1 MGNCVAPC
9 TSKLLSTEAHGGLN
23 EQPLHPAGDDNKNG
37 PEGQKRKDRSGS
49 RSSENIEAENFSS
62 SKQAVSSMNTG
73 AGIVRVKLVIGKEEL
88 AKLLANGFSK
98 QKVMEDLLVKL
109 QAKLG
114 DQSISVYNTYEK
126 NCGTAVLM
134 SSHRGWKPSL
144 ESIPEDKNTNN

>member
-1 MGNCVAPC
+1 
-9 TSKLLSTEAHGGLN
+9 
-23 EQPLHPAGDDNKNG
+23 
-37 PEGQKRKDRSGS
+37 
-49 RSSENIEAENFSS
+49 
-62 SKQAVSSMNTG
+62 
-73 AGIVRVKLVIGKEEL
+73 
-88 AKLLANGFSK
+88 LLANGFSK

-126 NCGTAVLM
+126 NCGTAVLT